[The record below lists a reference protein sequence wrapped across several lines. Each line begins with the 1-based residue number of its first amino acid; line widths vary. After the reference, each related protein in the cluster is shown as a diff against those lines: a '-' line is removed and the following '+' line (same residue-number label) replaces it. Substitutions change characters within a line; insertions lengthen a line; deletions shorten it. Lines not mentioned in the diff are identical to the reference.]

1 MEIKSNKIDELNIAL
16 SIEIK
21 EDDYAE
27 DLKRKLS
34 AYRRK
39 ADIKGFRKGMAPAA
53 LIQKLYGVQARS
65 EAVNDMLA
73 KSLQDYISDNKLN
86 IIGEP
91 LPSEDKK
98 SIDWENDK
106 DFEFDFDIA
115 LSPEINLEVSKE
127 DSVAY
132 YNVSVD
138 EKAKESMRAS
148 LLGQY
153 GSLEDAESIED
164 DYFFTA
170 DFVQGDFKVE
180 DTYVAVRSMTE
191 AGKKGIAGKKIGD
204 VVDVDVSTWFEN
216 ETDRASMLKLSK
228 EELAGMQP
236 VFQMTVKT
244 IKHFVPAKADQDT
257 FDRIYGKDVVKSEEE
272 FDAKIEE
279 RLREEYDRERDY
291 RFMLDVKEY
300 LLAKAAISLPENF
313 MKRWIYY
320 ANDGKFTME
329 DIEKEFDLFLK
340 DYRWQ
345 MLRGY
350 FMKKFDVKVSREDLL
365 ATAREFA
372 VYQFAM
378 YGINNAP
385 KEQLDKFAE
394 NMLSQEREASRIYDK
409 TEDDKCIAAIK
420 EHITLKSEDITI
432 EKLRELNG

>member
-27 DLKRKLS
+27 DLKKKLS

-191 AGKKGIAGKKIGD
+191 AGKKEIAGKKIGD
-204 VVDVDVSTWFEN
+204 VVDVDVNAWFEN

-350 FMKKFDVKVSREDLL
+350 FMKKFDIKVSREDLL

>member
-27 DLKRKLS
+27 DLKKKLS

-204 VVDVDVSTWFEN
+204 VVDVDVNAWFEN

-257 FDRIYGKDVVKSEEE
+257 FDRIYGKDVVKIEEE

>member
-27 DLKRKLS
+27 DLKKKLS

-204 VVDVDVSTWFEN
+204 VVDVDVNAWFEN

-420 EHITLKSEDITI
+420 EHITLKSEDTTI

>member
-27 DLKRKLS
+27 DLKKKLS

-204 VVDVDVSTWFEN
+204 VVDVDVNAWFEN

-350 FMKKFDVKVSREDLL
+350 FMKKFDVKVSRVDLL

>member
-27 DLKRKLS
+27 DLKKKLS

-115 LSPEINLEVSKE
+115 LSPEIDLEVSKE

-204 VVDVDVSTWFEN
+204 VVDVDVNAWFEN

-257 FDRIYGKDVVKSEEE
+257 FDRIYGKDVVKSEVV

>member
-27 DLKRKLS
+27 DLKKKLS

-204 VVDVDVSTWFEN
+204 VVDVDVNAWFEN

>member
-27 DLKRKLS
+27 DLKKKLS

-204 VVDVDVSTWFEN
+204 VVDVDVNAWFEN

-300 LLAKAAISLPENF
+300 LLAKAVISLPENF

>member
-204 VVDVDVSTWFEN
+204 VVDVDVNAWFEN

>member
-27 DLKRKLS
+27 DLKKKLS

-170 DFVQGDFKVE
+170 DFVQGDYKVE

-204 VVDVDVSTWFEN
+204 VVDVDVNAWFEN

>member
-27 DLKRKLS
+27 DLKKKLS

-115 LSPEINLEVSKE
+115 LSPEIDLEVSKE

-204 VVDVDVSTWFEN
+204 VVDVDVNAWFEN

-236 VFQMTVKT
+236 VFRMTVKT

>member
-27 DLKRKLS
+27 DLKKKLS

-170 DFVQGDFKVE
+170 DFVQGDYKVE

-204 VVDVDVSTWFEN
+204 VVDVDVNAWFEN

-300 LLAKAAISLPENF
+300 LLAKAAISLPESF

>member
-115 LSPEINLEVSKE
+115 LSPEIDLEVSKE

-204 VVDVDVSTWFEN
+204 VVDVDVNAWFEN

>member
-27 DLKRKLS
+27 DLKKKLS

-170 DFVQGDFKVE
+170 DFVQEDFKVE

-204 VVDVDVSTWFEN
+204 VVDVDVNAWFEN

-272 FDAKIEE
+272 FDAKVEE

>member
-27 DLKRKLS
+27 DLKKKLS

-191 AGKKGIAGKKIGD
+191 AGKKGITGKKIGD
-204 VVDVDVSTWFEN
+204 VVDVDVNAWFEN

>member
-27 DLKRKLS
+27 DLKKKLS

-115 LSPEINLEVSKE
+115 LSPEIDLEVSKE

-204 VVDVDVSTWFEN
+204 VVDVDVNAWFEN

-244 IKHFVPAKADQDT
+244 IKHFVSAKADQDT

-350 FMKKFDVKVSREDLL
+350 FMKKFDVKISREDLL

>member
-27 DLKRKLS
+27 DLKKKLS

-204 VVDVDVSTWFEN
+204 VVDVDVNAWFEN

-350 FMKKFDVKVSREDLL
+350 FMKKFDIKVSREDLL

>member
-21 EDDYAE
+21 EDDYTE
-27 DLKRKLS
+27 DLKKKLS

-115 LSPEINLEVSKE
+115 LSPEIDLEVSKE

-148 LLGQY
+148 LLGQC

-191 AGKKGIAGKKIGD
+191 AGKKGIARKKIGD
-204 VVDVDVSTWFEN
+204 VVDVDVNAWFEN

-350 FMKKFDVKVSREDLL
+350 FMKKFDVKISREDLL